1 MIVLGPSWAL
11 GRPYRRDILP
21 PLPTLYGVP
30 SLFPESFGIVCDEG
44 MRAIIT
50 GATAGS
56 RGLVC
61 LVFFF
66 GSRAVCSAASV
77 SLLII
82 KAFITML
89 YLCVWVLVYLS
100 VEPLG
105 GFPGGLSPSDNL
117 HIAVARWFLVRK
129 GWHKTN
135 CHGSNQGGYQLN
147 G

>member
-1 MIVLGPSWAL
+1 MKACEQL
-11 GRPYRRDILP
+11 
-21 PLPTLYGVP
+21 
-30 SLFPESFGIVCDEG
+30 SLELRQEAEG
-44 MRAIIT
+44 
-50 GATAGS
+50 
-56 RGLVC
+56 LF
-61 LVFFF
+61 VFFF
-66 GSRAVCSAASV
+66 WIQSCLLSCICM
-77 SLLII
+77 LII

-135 CHGSNQGGYQLN
+135 CHGSNQGGYQWN